1 MRAVV
6 FYQHGG
12 PEVLAYR
19 EDIPVPQPGP
29 GEVLVAVKY
38 AALNRLDDFV
48 RTGWRGLDLTFPHI
62 LGADFSG
69 TIAALGAEVS
79 GWGEGQRVVANPTL
93 WCGKCPQC
101 LAGWH
106 NRCDSFAILGEH
118 VPGAY
123 AEFVRVPARN
133 LVAIPD
139 GFPDD
144 LDLAS
149 AAAPLVCV
157 TAWHMLIT
165 AGHVRAG
172 ETVLVVGAGGGV
184 NSVAIQIA
192 KLAGATVL
200 VIAADAEKAAKAR
213 ALGADLAIDRT
224 AEPNWSKAV
233 YAATGRRG
241 VDVVVD
247 NVGAATWSISLRCL
261 AQGRPAAHRRRDDRL
276 RGGHAGQSDVRQTS
290 EHHREHDGH
299 AGRFRGGDGAGVGGT
314 HQTGRGSGLPV
325 GRVSRSLGAH
335 DGRGGVREDFG
346 AGRMMDAERNVRR
359 CDKSRARASASGNS
373 PARPRADARLS
384 VAARR

>member
-1 MRAVV
+1 M
-6 FYQHGG
+6 
-12 PEVLAYR
+12 
-19 EDIPVPQPGP
+19 
-29 GEVLVAVKY
+29 GE
-38 AALNRLDDFV
+38 
-48 RTGWRGLDLTFPHI
+48 
-62 LGADFSG
+62 
-69 TIAALGAEVS
+69 EVS
-79 GWGEGQRVVANPTL
+79 GWSAGQRVVANPTL

-139 GFPDD
+139 GYPDD
-144 LDLAS
+144 LA

-165 AGHVRAG
+165 AGRLRAG

-247 NVGAATWSISLRCL
+247 NVGAATWGNSLRCL
-261 AQGRPAAHRRRDDRL
+261 AKGGRL
-276 RGGHAGQSDVRQTS
+276 LT
-290 EHHREHDGH
+290 
-299 AGRFRGGDGAGVGGT
+299 VGGT
-314 HQTGRGSGLPV
+314 TGYEAVTPVNLMFGKHLSIIGSTMGTQADFEAVMAQVWAGKVKPV
-325 GRVSRSLGAH
+325 VDRIFPLA
-335 DGRGGVREDFG
+335 EYP
-346 AGRMMDAERNVRR
+346 AALARMMAGEGFG
-359 CDKSRARASASGNS
+359 KI
-373 PARPRADARLS
+373 LIQ
-384 VAARR
+384 VA

>member
-1 MRAVV
+1 MRAIV

-29 GEVLVAVKY
+29 GEVLVQVCY

-48 RTGWRGLDLTFPHI
+48 RIGWKGLDLTFPHI
-62 LGADFSG
+62 LGSDFSG
-69 TIAALGAEVS
+69 TIAALGEGAV
-79 GWGEGQRVVANPTL
+79 GWAIGQRVVANPTL
-93 WCGKCPQC
+93 WCGRCPQC

-133 LVAIPD
+133 LVGIPD

-144 LDLAS
+144 HSTGSGLAL
-149 AAAPLVCV
+149 AAATPLVGV
-157 TAWHMLIT
+157 TAWHMLIV
-165 AGHVRAG
+165 AGHLRAG

-200 VIAADAEKAAKAR
+200 VVAADAGKAAKAR
-213 ALGADLAIDRT
+213 ALGADLAIDRA

-247 NVGAATWSISLRCL
+247 NVGAATWGSSLRCL
-261 AQGRPAAHRRRDDRL
+261 A
-276 RGGHAGQSDVRQTS
+276 RGGRLLT
-290 EHHREHDGH
+290 
-299 AGRFRGGDGAGVGGT
+299 VGGT
-314 HQTGRGSGLPV
+314 TGYDAVTPVNLMFGKHLSIIGSTMGTQADFAAVMAQVWAGKVRPV
-325 GRVSRSLGAH
+325 VDQVFPLADYPAALARMLAGEG
-335 DGRGGVREDFG
+335 FG
-346 AGRMMDAERNVRR
+346 KILVQ
-359 CDKSRARASASGNS
+359 
-373 PARPRADARLS
+373 
-384 VAARR
+384 VV